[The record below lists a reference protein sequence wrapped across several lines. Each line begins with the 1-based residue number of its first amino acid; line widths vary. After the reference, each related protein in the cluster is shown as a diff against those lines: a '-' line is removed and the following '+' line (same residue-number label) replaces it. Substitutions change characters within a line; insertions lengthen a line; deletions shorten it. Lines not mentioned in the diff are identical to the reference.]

1 MVINNQHEHYINNDV
16 LIKFIREN
24 EIKVPDCKY
33 NTENMI
39 QIINEYA
46 VSSTQNKIK
55 VEQAINEWL
64 AQGRKKI
71 LYRYF
76 EEELNFGEN
85 VNIIKENI
93 TGRFELTDETDLA
106 KLKVPDNNRELWK
119 IDFVTENDDV
129 VKVKFLYIE
138 KLNKKTKEE
147 EYIEIAL
154 PIIVVLDIVAK
165 EIYAKV
171 ASKSD
176 LYRDTENKV
185 EDIKVGQ
192 EVLEEVLEEVIT
204 ILGLSSR
211 ISSTQKSELQSILF
225 AIHKEITE
233 LPEEIIN
240 TADSINDE
248 IMEFIGKVTE
258 KIEML
263 DNELN
268 VDEMFNG
275 VKNVILKNIIG
286 MYDDIR
292 IFEEGKYAIST
303 GIDGS
308 GATMSKFRFNAP
320 AREPVQSKPEYQDV
334 RSIMGD
340 LEKIRK
346 DVLFWNSVRNNIDK
360 IRMKMYAHNIGYIQ
374 ICFEQYVYG
383 EDIENVLS
391 KIREF
396 KERR

>member
-192 EVLEEVLEEVIT
+192 EVLEEVIT